1 MQGEWRI
8 YASDFSKG
16 YTANPVLLDT
26 GGTDWETPTIAVA
39 GNYAYWQVLPNINGP
54 KNSLLSSLKRADLYS
69 LATNDNTTA
78 KVQSSSDIKENKN
91 TVYTSMGRMSTP
103 VYAYKDGV
111 VITPRANSGNIYYQL
126 TYLNNKGEVED
137 SICLPQNMRP
147 LEAGYGQTGFNFSF
161 DAIYN
166 YGEGISNL
174 GTYTPLDKSGDNYSN
189 LKWLNFSRN
198 PSAAPAWYGNYF
210 IIRSTMAICAVDLKN
225 QTYCV
230 LDRPNASDDYGDYL
244 ASSGQCDCIVTY
256 ANIFDQPVT
265 GEERKYCSLRI

>member
-1 MQGEWRI
+1 M
-8 YASDFSKG
+8 
-16 YTANPVLLDT
+16 
-26 GGTDWETPTIAVA
+26 
-39 GNYAYWQVLPNINGP
+39 
-54 KNSLLSSLKRADLYS
+54 LSSLKKADFFHLDK
-69 LATNDNTTA
+69 NDKLTKDVESNDDI
-78 KVQSSSDIKENKN
+78 SSNKLCA
-91 TVYTSMGRMSTP
+91 YTSMGRMSTP

-111 VITPRANSGNIYYQL
+111 VITPRANSANVYYQL
-126 TYLNNKGEVED
+126 TYLDLNDNVKD
-137 SICLPQNMRP
+137 SICLPQNIKP
-147 LEAGYGQTGFNFSF
+147 LEAGYGDTGFNFAF

-174 GTYTPLDKSGDNYSN
+174 GTYTPISKNNDEYKD

-198 PSAAPAWYGNYF
+198 PSAAPAWCKNYF
-210 IIRSTMAICAVDLKN
+210 IVRSTMAICAVDLEN

-244 ASSGQCDCIVTY
+244 ASTGHCDNIVTY